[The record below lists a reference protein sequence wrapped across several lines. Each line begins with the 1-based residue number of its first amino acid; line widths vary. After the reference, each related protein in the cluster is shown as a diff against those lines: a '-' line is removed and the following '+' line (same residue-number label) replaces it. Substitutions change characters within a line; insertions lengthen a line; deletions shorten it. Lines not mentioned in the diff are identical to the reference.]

1 MRGITSAPIRR
12 GTFLFVLVFLSVP
25 GFLFPPAVFGTD
37 NAVKVLTLDET
48 LRIAFERNRDIR
60 KAREFRKQVEGRYVE
75 ERAAALPQV
84 AITSGITRTRDDS
97 QRAFGGDVIPPRQE
111 TRSAEASLSQPLY
124 TWGQIG
130 AGIRA
135 ARIGFATADDRLRLS
150 RQAAA
155 RDATSAFY
163 DILLARELH
172 SIAAQNLEQKLRHLD
187 EARRRQAVGT
197 ATDYDVLAAGV
208 AVENAR
214 PEVIRTEN
222 LIRTAR
228 EKLSFLLAMEGEEVD
243 VSGTLV
249 SAVDP
254 YPGYEEALASARKNR
269 PELSELRHRIGIS
282 RELVTV
288 ANAGDKPRLDLKTGY
303 GWRDLDLGDS
313 EADGKAWSAG
323 LFLSFPIFDGLRTRG
338 KVAQARSEVASLRID
353 EAKLMDSIAL
363 ETRDAANAVRE
374 AGEIV
379 KALAGTVS
387 QAERLLFLAEKG
399 FEYGVKTRLEVEDA
413 VLNLTQAKGS
423 LARARRDY
431 LVARVNLEFVKGTL
445 EEDGEAARTR
455 EKQWRPADSI
465 PGMVKEVLQFQPRLD
480 RGDETPN

>member
-1 MRGITSAPIRR
+1 MNGTAVAAPFRR
-12 GTFLFVLVFLSVP
+12 CVVILFAVFLI
-25 GFLFPPAVFGTD
+25 PAASFGAD
-37 NAVKVLTLDET
+37 NAVKLLTLDEA
-48 LRIAFERNRDIR
+48 LRIASERNRDIR
-60 KAREFRKQVEGRYVE
+60 KASEFRRQVEGRYVE

-84 AITSGITRTRDDS
+84 TITSGISRNRDDS
-97 QRAFGGDVIPPRQE
+97 QKAFGGDFIPPQQE

-135 ARIGFATADDRLRLS
+135 AKIGFATADDQLRFF
-150 RQAAA
+150 RQT
-155 RDATSAFY
+155 ATRNVTAAFY

-172 SIAAQNLEQKLRHLD
+172 AIAAQNLEQKLRHLD
-187 EARRRQAVGT
+187 EARRKQAIGT

-214 PEVIRTEN
+214 PDVIRTEN
-222 LIRTAR
+222 LIRSAR
-228 EKLSFLLAMEGEEVD
+228 ERLSFLLAMEGGEVD

-249 SAVDP
+249 SAVEP
-254 YPGYEEALASARKNR
+254 YPRYEEALASAWKNR

-282 RELVTV
+282 KELVTV
-288 ANAGDKPRLDLKTGY
+288 ADAGDKPRLDLRAGY
-303 GWRDLDLGDS
+303 GWRDLDLGDA
-313 EADGKAWSAG
+313 EANGKTWSAG
-323 LFLSFPIFDGLRTRG
+323 LFFSYPIFDGLRTRG

-363 ETRDAANAVRE
+363 ETRDAVNAVRE

-379 KALAGTVS
+379 MALGGTVS
-387 QAERLLFLAEKG
+387 QATRLLDLSEKG
-399 FEYGVKTRLEVEDA
+399 FEYGVKTRLDTEDA
-413 VLNLTQAKGS
+413 ELNLKQAKGN

-431 LVARVNLEFVKGTL
+431 LVARVHLEFVKGTL

-455 EKQWRPADSI
+455 EKKWQPAGSI
-465 PGMVKEVLQFQPRLD
+465 PGMVKEVLQLQPRLD
-480 RGDETPN
+480 RDDDSHNRSIE

>member
-1 MRGITSAPIRR
+1 MSGTAVAAPFRR
-12 GTFLFVLVFLSVP
+12 CVVILFAVFLI
-25 GFLFPPAVFGTD
+25 PAASFGAD
-37 NAVKVLTLDET
+37 NAVKLLTLDEA
-48 LRIAFERNRDIR
+48 LRIASERNRDIR
-60 KAREFRKQVEGRYVE
+60 KASEFRRQVEGRYVE

-84 AITSGITRTRDDS
+84 TITSGISRNRDDS
-97 QRAFGGDVIPPRQE
+97 QKAFGGDFIPPRQE

-135 ARIGFATADDRLRLS
+135 ARIGFATADDQLRLF
-150 RQAAA
+150 RQAATRNVTA
-155 RDATSAFY
+155 AFY

-172 SIAAQNLEQKLRHLD
+172 AIAAQNLEQKLRHLD
-187 EARRRQAVGT
+187 EARRKQAIGT

-214 PEVIRTEN
+214 PDVIRTEN
-222 LIRTAR
+222 LIRSAR
-228 EKLSFLLAMEGEEVD
+228 ERLSFLLAMEGGEVD

-254 YPGYEEALASARKNR
+254 YPRYEEALASAWKNR

-282 RELVTV
+282 KELVTV
-288 ANAGDKPRLDLKTGY
+288 ADAGDKPRLDLKAGY
-303 GWRDLDLGDS
+303 GWRDLDLGDA
-313 EADGKAWSAG
+313 EANGKTWSAG
-323 LFLSFPIFDGLRTRG
+323 LFFSYPIFDGLRTRG

-363 ETRDAANAVRE
+363 ETRDAVNAVRE

-379 KALAGTVS
+379 MALGGTVS
-387 QAERLLFLAEKG
+387 QATRLLDLSEKG
-399 FEYGVKTRLEVEDA
+399 FEYGVKTRLDVEDA
-413 VLNLTQAKGS
+413 ELNLRQAKGN

-455 EKQWRPADSI
+455 EKQWQPAGSI
-465 PGMVKEVLQFQPRLD
+465 PGMVKEVLQLQPRLGRKD
-480 RGDETPN
+480 DVSD